1 MVILGDG
8 GAGGN
13 YVPRRGRSEWQRVT
27 RARPCPICGRPDWC
41 LYVGP
46 AIDPEAVICPR
57 VESAKRAGEAGWL
70 HVLRRDRG
78 GGPRPSGRYKTR
90 HVPLRPQ
97 PAGGPAEADLAK
109 LAQACAEALPPLS
122 LRLGLLARE
131 LGVSEASLRRLGVG
145 WSATH
150 KAWTFPM
157 RDAAGEVR
165 GIRLRGPD
173 GRKWSVKGGREGLFL
188 PDSLDASQRLLICE
202 GPTDTAA
209 ALDLGFS
216 AVGRPSCTGG
226 AGLLL
231 RLVHQ
236 RRPAEVVVV
245 ADQDAAGQSGAAA
258 LAAVLRGYVRVV
270 RVITP
275 PAKDLR
281 AWRQSG
287 ATADDLAALI
297 AATAPL
303 TIKITITGR

>member
-1 MVILGDG
+1 
-8 GAGGN
+8 
-13 YVPRRGRSEWQRVT
+13 
-27 RARPCPICGRPDWC
+27 
-41 LYVGP
+41 
-46 AIDPEAVICPR
+46 VICPR
-57 VESAKRAGEAGWL
+57 VESPKRAGEAGWL
-70 HVLRRDRG
+70 HVLRDERDRG
-78 GGPRPSGRYKTR
+78 MRTTR
-90 HVPLRPQ
+90 TWHVPLRPAV
-97 PAGGPAEADLAK
+97 AGGAAEADLAT
-109 LAQACAEALPPLS
+109 LAQACAEALHPLS
-122 LRLGLLARE
+122 LRLGLLSRQ

-145 WSATH
+145 WSAIH
-150 KAWTFPM
+150 RAWTFPM
-157 RDAAGEVR
+157 SGAAGEVR

-173 GRKWSVKGGREGLFL
+173 GRKWAVAGGREGLFI
-188 PDSLDASQRLLICE
+188 PDRLDAAQRLLICE

-209 ALDLGFS
+209 ALDMGCE

-231 RLVHQ
+231 RLVRD

-245 ADQDAAGQSGAAA
+245 ADQDAPGQSGAAA
-258 LAAVLRGYVRVV
+258 LAAELRGYVRVV

>member
-1 MVILGDG
+1 MD
-8 GAGGN
+8 N
-13 YVPRRGRSEWQRVT
+13 
-27 RARPCPICGRPDWC
+27 
-41 LYVGP
+41 
-46 AIDPEAVICPR
+46 
-57 VESAKRAGEAGWL
+57 
-70 HVLRRDRG
+70 
-78 GGPRPSGRYKTR
+78 
-90 HVPLRPQ
+90 
-97 PAGGPAEADLAK
+97 
-109 LAQACAEALPPLS
+109 LS
-122 LRLGLLARE
+122 RL
-131 LGVSEASLRRLGVG
+131 LGVTEANLRRLGVG
-145 WSATH
+145 WSAQH
-150 KAWTFPM
+150 HAWTFPM

-165 GIRLRGPD
+165 GIRLRGTD

-209 ALDLGFS
+209 AMDMGCA

-231 RLVHQ
+231 RLVRD

-245 ADQDAAGQSGAAA
+245 ADQDAPGQSGAAA
-258 LAAVLRGYVRVV
+258 LAAELRGYVRVV

-287 ATADDLAALI
+287 ASADDLAALI

>member
-1 MVILGDG
+1 
-8 GAGGN
+8 
-13 YVPRRGRSEWQRVT
+13 
-27 RARPCPICGRPDWC
+27 
-41 LYVGP
+41 LYAGP
-46 AIDPEAVICPR
+46 ANDPEAVICPR

-70 HVLRRDRG
+70 HVLRRDRDRG
-78 GGPRPSGRYKTR
+78 MRTARVR
-90 HVPLRPQ
+90 HVPLRPAV
-97 PAGGPAEADLAK
+97 AGGAEAADLGK
-109 LAQACAEALPPLS
+109 LARACAEALHPQAVDNLS
-122 LRLGLLARE
+122 RL
-131 LGVSEASLRRLGVG
+131 LGVTEGSLRRLGVG
-145 WSATH
+145 WSAQH
-150 KAWTFPM
+150 HAWTFPM

-173 GRKWSVKGGREGLFL
+173 GRKWAVRGGREGLFL
-188 PDSLDASQRLLICE
+188 PDGLDASQRLLVCE

-209 ALDLGFS
+209 AMDMGCA

-231 RLVHQ
+231 RLVRQ

-245 ADQDAAGQSGAAA
+245 ADQDAPGQSGAAA

-270 RVITP
+270 RMITP

-303 TIKITITGR
+303 EITITVTRR